1 MSGDEGKLNGNSMA
15 SINRFKGQDSAI
27 DEFDDNKMENMANF
41 LRLVLNT
48 SKEIICGILMQQQ
61 DVEKD
66 SNYDIADEES
76 SLEHNQTS
84 KSEIKSE
91 SYRKCPQAQI
101 EIEVIPSNNQQINYY
116 FLEFCSGIE
125 IKDPQT
131 FPENEPKL
139 ITQKSMSK
147 LEDRSFMPSQTEQ
160 TSLKD
165 LISKKNGIKG
175 LNGNFDQ
182 ILLQIMQKELAFSNC
197 YLNKFQN

>member
-101 EIEVIPSNNQQINYY
+101 EIEVIPSNN
-116 FLEFCSGIE
+116 
-125 IKDPQT
+125 
-131 FPENEPKL
+131 
-139 ITQKSMSK
+139 
-147 LEDRSFMPSQTEQ
+147 
-160 TSLKD
+160 
-165 LISKKNGIKG
+165 
-175 LNGNFDQ
+175 
-182 ILLQIMQKELAFSNC
+182 
-197 YLNKFQN
+197 